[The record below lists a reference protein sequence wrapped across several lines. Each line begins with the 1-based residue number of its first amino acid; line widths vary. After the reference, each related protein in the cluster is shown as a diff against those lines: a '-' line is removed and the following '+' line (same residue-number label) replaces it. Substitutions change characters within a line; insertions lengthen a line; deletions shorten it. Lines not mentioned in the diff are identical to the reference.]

1 MRLAR
6 AHDVRLVVLDVMM
19 RDTDGWT
26 VLQRLKAEPRTQDI
40 PVLVCSVIDEP
51 ELARTLGAAGL
62 LKKPV
67 SREQLLDAVAAVIG
81 I

>member
-1 MRLAR
+1 
-6 AHDVRLVVLDVMM
+6 MM